1 MVCSPKKKWKR
12 VPGLINVESLWLMLV
27 YVEGN
32 HENMEVINQERSD
45 TWKIMKL
52 ASRKLTKNAS
62 SSENLCNPSMS

>member
-32 HENMEVINQERSD
+32 HENMEVIN
-45 TWKIMKL
+45 
-52 ASRKLTKNAS
+52 
-62 SSENLCNPSMS
+62 